1 MFVDLKLRLN
11 INSVTSLNLLFI
23 VEKRK
28 DVKKLAKHL
37 TRD

>member
-23 VEKRK
+23 VEKRR
-28 DVKKLAKHL
+28 DVKKLAKYL

>member
-23 VEKRK
+23 VGKRR